1 MFAWAVQPGSPQP
14 VDVSSSVT
22 DPTWCGPSSRPCHAY
37 LVGANGKV
45 RQAMVGGAAISAMH
59 TASVL
64 AVGLLIL
71 SAEQLFPPERV
82 YPYLGLLSGLVV
94 LGLGSFLLRSR
105 LRARRAAEEEHHHDH
120 GGDHDH
126 DHRNPVLDPASSLLS
141 RKSLVALAISGGALP
156 SPTAL
161 VVLLAAVAL
170 HRLAF
175 GFALIVAFSL
185 GLAGALTAV
194 GLVAIR
200 ARDALARRMNAG
212 FGRLVPVGSAAVI
225 MGVGTYL
232 LARSAIQL

>member
-1 MFAWAVQPGSPQP
+1 
-14 VDVSSSVT
+14 
-22 DPTWCGPSSRPCHAY
+22 
-37 LVGANGKV
+37 
-45 RQAMVGGAAISAMH
+45 MH

-64 AVGLLIL
+64 AVGLLVL

-105 LRARRAAEEEHHHDH
+105 LRARRAARDEHQRDH

-126 DHRNPVLDPASSLLS
+126 RHPVLDPASSLLS

-175 GFALIVAFSL
+175 GLALIVAFSL

-212 FGRLVPVGSAAVI
+212 FGQLIPVGSAAVI

-232 LARSAIQL
+232 LARAAIQL